1 MAGLLSG
8 RLRLAW
14 RTMIDSWRRGAALLG
29 AILLGVF
36 APEARATTPPQETP
50 FKFAPMNVANP
61 CLVDSVRFADT
72 YLGGKR
78 GGGARWVRVLRW
90 GTLDDEYEAGP
101 GHAVALF
108 QWRGGLFVFD
118 VNHGV
123 RKLAVPVAQREDLYE
138 LTTAVFALYP
148 EVRATGAT
156 LLDDSW
162 TTRRPGLRG
171 ADAGTVTPGY
181 RDAYRVAK
189 TLAQHREVRLVRF
202 TYREKGKARESG
214 AAVFLFAGRFC
225 VYVPERGTV
234 VQKLALAD
242 LDDDATIRARLV
254 RCFGREAEVRLV
266 TGLPAEKT
274 KAERAAAKRQ

>member
-1 MAGLLSG
+1 MLFGA
-8 RLRLAW
+8 LALVA
-14 RTMIDSWRRGAALLG
+14 TAVTGAA
-29 AILLGVF
+29 
-36 APEARATTPPQETP
+36 PRPQETS

-61 CLVDSVRFADT
+61 CFVDSVRFADT
-72 YLGGKR
+72 YLGGKK

-90 GTLDDEYEAGP
+90 GTLDDDYEMGP

-123 RKLAVPVAQREDLYE
+123 RKLAVSVAQREDLYE

-148 EVRATGAT
+148 EVRTTGAA

-171 ADAGTVTPGY
+171 ADAGPVTPGY

-189 TLAQHREVRLVRF
+189 TLAKQREVRLVRF
-202 TYREKGKARESG
+202 SYREKGKVRDSG
-214 AAVFLFAGRFC
+214 AVAFLFAGRFC

-234 VQKLALAD
+234 VQRVTLPPS
-242 LDDDATIRARLV
+242 LDDDALIRGRLV
-254 RCFGREAEVRLV
+254 RCFGREAEVQLV
-266 TGLPAEKT
+266 TGLPAERP
-274 KAERAAAKRQ
+274 KAERAATKR